1 MIWLV
6 LVLLLVCSGMASG
19 SETAL
24 FGLHRAALLQ
34 FRSAGGVLK
43 RQVYRL
49 MLRPRRV
56 LMTVLIA
63 NTGVNVAIF
72 AVSYIALERVEHNY
86 PALAALGGVA
96 VLLAVVL
103 FGEILPKA
111 VALAAARRLSP
122 FAGGLIAMLEL
133 VLGPVQWVLAT
144 FLVNPLT
151 RLLAPTPQDD
161 AVTTDELQLLVEQ
174 SARQGVISSRENEM
188 LQAVVALGDAS
199 VREVMTPRVDIQA
212 IRIDDPRETLLETMR
227 SAHTSKLPIYGRD
240 LDDIKGLIYRRDLFL
255 KPDASTQSLIKP
267 VDYVPEQSKL
277 VQLIRHF
284 RAKGIGFA
292 IVVDEYGGTTGLVSI
307 EDVLERIVGDISEYD
322 APKGEQT
329 TERIDENTY
338 LLPGDLSLRVW
349 ASQFGVTRVD
359 RRVDTLG
366 GLVVARLGRFPV
378 KGDSIRIRN
387 LTLTVDAVSNRRVER
402 LLLHRDT
409 GTTASE
415 GGAR

>member
-6 LVLLLVCSGMASG
+6 LVLLLLCSGMASG

-24 FGLHRAALLQ
+24 FGLNRATLMQ
-34 FRSAGGVLK
+34 FRSAGGTLK

-72 AVSYIALERVEHNY
+72 TVSYIALERMEHDR
-86 PALAALGGVA
+86 PAFAALGGLA

-103 FGEILPKA
+103 FGEVLPKA
-111 VALAAARRLSP
+111 VALAEARRLSP
-122 FAGGLIAMLEL
+122 LAGGLIALLEL
-133 VLGPVQWVLAT
+133 VLGPIQWVLAT
-144 FLVNPLT
+144 FLVNPRT
-151 RLLAPTPQDD
+151 RLLAPAPQDD

-188 LQAVVALGDAS
+188 LQAVVALGDAG
-199 VREVMTPRVDIQA
+199 VREVMTPRVDILA
-212 IRIDDPRETLLETMR
+212 IRIDDPRGTMLETMR
-227 SAHTSKLPIYGRD
+227 NAHTSKLPVYGRD
-240 LDDIKGLIYRRDLFL
+240 LDDLKGVIYRRDLFL
-255 KPDASTQSLIKP
+255 KPDASTESLIKP
-267 VDYVPEQSKL
+267 IDYVPEQSRL

-284 RAKGIGFA
+284 RAEGIGFA

-322 APKGEQT
+322 APPADEEAK
-329 TERIDENTY
+329 RIDENTY
-338 LLPGDLSLRVW
+338 LLPGDLSVRVW
-349 ASQFGVTRVD
+349 ASQFGVARID
-359 RRVDTLG
+359 RRIDTLG
-366 GLVVARLGRFPV
+366 GLVIARLGRFPV
-378 KGDSIRIRN
+378 RGDSIRIRN
-387 LTLTVDAVSNRRVER
+387 LTLTVDAVRNRRVKR
-402 LLLHRDT
+402 LLLRRDED
-409 GTTASE
+409 TTESE